1 MVQIPKQLANFSAA
15 RTLFAV
21 ALGILALEPIFWLV
35 RTWRDPSYDSQGFLI
50 FLVAA
55 GLFAWSVT
63 SKRLDRDASRGRRAI
78 WLLIA
83 TAAIRL
89 AGQVLAINTI
99 GAIALVIDVYAIAML
114 CGLHARA
121 RAVSP
126 GWLALCFAFSLP
138 LERIVQRTIGYG
150 LQNLSADGACVV
162 LGTVFDDVICEG
174 VRIIVAGV
182 DVLVDL
188 PCSGARASLLLLLL
202 FCAASSVSRPSP
214 GQALG
219 GFAGTLAA
227 ALVANIVR
235 ICILAVGIAKP
246 ELYFGI
252 DVMEQ
257 PWHDLVGLVTLL
269 IGAGPIIAWAR
280 SIYRAHR
287 PARATA
293 DPTRRPR
300 QRKAP
305 RLNPLMAAPIFPA
318 IAFLALALVIV
329 NLSPRPVD
337 VVKRDISIDLP
348 ERLAGYRARPIAL
361 AAIEK
366 SYFVQ
371 YGGAAAKAGYGPN
384 NLLIVR
390 TSAPLRHLHTPDDCL
405 RGLGFDVDYLGV
417 TYTPVP
423 TAIYRARAKD
433 GQAWLVHV
441 SFVSDAGHITSNIA
455 EAVWRWTQSPG
466 SVWSA
471 VQRITPIDTP
481 ETDRLAWDR
490 AVFASLDLPSEP
502 TPIQLAKSNGED
514 HD

>member
-1 MVQIPKQLANFSAA
+1 MVQIPKHLTGSTAA
-15 RTLFAV
+15 RILFAV
-21 ALGILALEPIFWLV
+21 AVCILALEPILWLV
-35 RTWRDPSYDSQGFLI
+35 RTWRDPSYDSQGFLV

-63 SKRLDRDASRGRRAI
+63 SERLDLDALRGRHAI

-99 GAIALVIDVYAIAML
+99 GAIALVIDVYAIALL

-121 RAVSP
+121 RAVAP

-174 VRIIVAGV
+174 VRIVIAGV

-188 PCSGARASLLLLLL
+188 PCSGARAALLLLLL
-202 FCAASSVSRPSP
+202 FCAASAVSRPGP

-219 GFAGTLAA
+219 GITVTLAA

-235 ICILAVGIAKP
+235 ICILAAGIAKP
-246 ELYFGI
+246 ELFFGI

-269 IGAGPIIAWAR
+269 IGGAPIIAWASLIHR
-280 SIYRAHR
+280 VPR
-287 PARATA
+287 PARAA
-293 DPTRRPR
+293 AAPSRQQRPR
-300 QRKAP
+300 IAP
-305 RLNPLMAAPIFPA
+305 RINPIIPA
-318 IAFLALALVIV
+318 IAFLALAAVIV
-329 NLSPRPVD
+329 NLPHRPVD
-337 VVKRDISIDLP
+337 VVKRDITIDLP
-348 ERLAGYRARPIAL
+348 ERLAGYRAQPIAL
-361 AAIEK
+361 STSEE

-371 YGGAAAKAGYGPN
+371 FGGAAAKAGYGPN

-390 TSAPLRHLHTPDDCL
+390 TSAPLRHLHTPEDCL

-417 TYTPVP
+417 TYTPAP
-423 TAIYRARAKD
+423 TAIYRARSQD

-441 SFVSDAGHITSNIA
+441 SFVSDAGDITTNIA
-455 EAVWRWTQSPG
+455 EAVWRWMQPPG
-466 SVWSA
+466 GVWSA
-471 VQRITPIDTP
+471 VQRITPVDIP
-481 ETDRLAWDR
+481 EADRLAWDR
-490 AVFASLDLPSEP
+490 AVFASLDLPTEP
-502 TPIQLAKSNGED
+502 TPVQFAQSNGEN

>member
-1 MVQIPKQLANFSAA
+1 MVQIPKQLAGSSAA
-15 RTLFAV
+15 RILFAV
-21 ALGILALEPIFWLV
+21 ALSILALEPILWLV
-35 RTWRDPSYDSQGFLI
+35 RTWRDPSYDSQGFLV

-63 SKRLDRDASRGRRAI
+63 SERLDRDAPRGRRAI
-78 WLLIA
+78 WLLVA
-83 TAAIRL
+83 TALIRL

-114 CGLHARA
+114 CGLHTRA

-174 VRIIVAGV
+174 VRIVIAGV

-202 FCAASSVSRPSP
+202 FCAASGISRPGP

-235 ICILAVGIAKP
+235 ICILAAGIAKP
-246 ELYFGI
+246 ELFFGI

-269 IGAGPIIAWAR
+269 IGGAPIIAWAR
-280 SIYRAHR
+280 WIYRAPR
-287 PARATA
+287 PELAGKGIA
-293 DPTRRPR
+293 RPR
-300 QRKAP
+300 HGKAP
-305 RLNPLMAAPIFPA
+305 RLNPLMPA

-329 NLSPRPVD
+329 NLPHRPVD
-337 VVKRDISIDLP
+337 VVKRDISIDMP
-348 ERLAGYRARPIAL
+348 ERLVGYRAQPIELTAS
-361 AAIEK
+361 ER

-371 YGGAAAKAGYGPN
+371 FGGAAAKAGYGPN

-423 TAIYRARAKD
+423 TAIYRARSQD
-433 GQAWLVHV
+433 GRAWLVHV
-441 SFVSDAGHITSNIA
+441 SFVSDAGYITTNIA
-455 EAVWRWTQSPG
+455 EAVWRWMQSPG
-466 SVWSA
+466 GVWSA
-471 VQRITPIDTP
+471 VQRITPVDIP

-490 AVFASLDLPSEP
+490 AVFASLDLPTEA
-502 TPIQLAKSNGED
+502 TPVQVAQSNGED

>member
-1 MVQIPKQLANFSAA
+1 MVQIPKQLAGSSAA
-15 RTLFAV
+15 RILFAL
-21 ALGILALEPIFWLV
+21 ALGILAIEPILWLI
-35 RTWRDPSYDSQGFLI
+35 RTWRDPSYDSQGFLV

-63 SKRLDRDASRGRRAI
+63 SKRLDRDAPHVRRAI

-83 TAAIRL
+83 TAIVRL

-99 GAIALVIDVYAIAML
+99 GAIALVIDVYAIALL

-121 RAVSP
+121 RPVSP

-162 LGTVFDDVICEG
+162 LDTVFDNVICEG
-174 VRIIVAGV
+174 VRIIIAGA

-188 PCSGARASLLLLLL
+188 PCSGARAALLLLLL
-202 FCAASSVSRPSP
+202 FSAASGISRPSP
-214 GQALG
+214 GQAIAGLT
-219 GFAGTLAA
+219 GTLAA

-235 ICILAVGIAKP
+235 ICILAVGIARP

-252 DVMEQ
+252 DVMDQ

-269 IGAGPIIAWAR
+269 IGGAPIILWAR
-280 SIYRAHR
+280 WIYRA
-287 PARATA
+287 P
-293 DPTRRPR
+293 RPR
-300 QRKAP
+300 PVSDGKNVPSPQP
-305 RLNPLMAAPIFPA
+305 RTSAGLNPLMPA
-318 IAFLALALVIV
+318 FAFLALALVIV

-348 ERLAGYRARPIAL
+348 ERLGAYRAQPIAL

-384 NLLIVR
+384 SLLIVR
-390 TSAPLRHLHTPDDCL
+390 TSAPLRHLHTPDECL
-405 RGLGFDVDYLGV
+405 RGLGLEVDYLGV
-417 TYTPVP
+417 TYTPAP

-441 SFVSDAGHITSNIA
+441 SFVSDAGHVTSNIA
-455 EAVWRWTQSPG
+455 EAVWRWMQTPG
-466 SVWSA
+466 SVWST
-471 VQRITPIDTP
+471 VQRITPIDMP

-502 TPIQLAKSNGED
+502 MPIQLAKSNGED